1 MSDETRQKVYD
12 AAKRWVADAEQP
24 LEELIAAIKEHRT
37 AERNEAGP
45 TEPASTTSG
54 QPSEPESSQPSEPS
68 TGETETPADPPEAA

>member
-37 AERNEAGP
+37 DEAKTEEAAP
-45 TEPASTTSG
+45 VQEPAST
-54 QPSEPESSQPSEPS
+54 
-68 TGETETPADPPEAA
+68 DPPEAA

>member
-1 MSDETRQKVYD
+1 MSDVTRQKVYD
-12 AAKRWVADAEQP
+12 EAKAWIADAEQS
-24 LEELIAAIKEHRT
+24 LDGLIAAIKEHRT

-68 TGETETPADPPEAA
+68 TGETEAPIDPPEAA

>member
-37 AERNEAGP
+37 AERDEAGP
-45 TEPASTTSG
+45 TSSNEAEST
-54 QPSEPESSQPSEPS
+54 PSEQDETPNSSSDS
-68 TGETETPADPPEAA
+68 SGNGETPADPPEAA

>member
-37 AERNEAGP
+37 AERDEANP
-45 TEPASTTSG
+45 TPASDQESQSPSGSETGDGASDEPVQEPAST
-54 QPSEPESSQPSEPS
+54 
-68 TGETETPADPPEAA
+68 DPPEAA